1 MKRNDYTRMQEG
13 TEWYTEGMEENYFD
27 FNQEYEAEEYE
38 AEEYEAEEC
47 EFEEFKGCGC
57 QQRKPEKP
65 MRGCGCQQRKPQM
78 GCGCGRERRCKV
90 IVEPTVYCRT
100 DKEVH
105 HCVKHIIP
113 VVCKEVEHHHYH
125 HNYITKTEVVKEYDR
140 RDHGRRPQDVC
151 KKAGC
156 NDKFDC

>member
-27 FNQEYEAEEYE
+27 FNQEYE

-78 GCGCGRERRCKV
+78 GCGCGCGRERRCKV

>member
-38 AEEYEAEEC
+38 A
-47 EFEEFKGCGC
+47 
-57 QQRKPEKP
+57 
-65 MRGCGCQQRKPQM
+65 
-78 GCGCGRERRCKV
+78 
-90 IVEPTVYCRT
+90 VYCRT

-140 RDHGRRPQDVC
+140 RDHGRRPQHEC